1 MLMENIIKKQLLI
14 FEEEKKL
21 ANLSKNI
28 TVDFGIYKKDHVT
41 LRQTRHVNEKEGP
54 CSGKKIT
61 DGDMVSLI
69 NDSLKTVAKR
79 ILNNTIKN
87 KNPFIIT
94 REGKDYLN
102 VVIIPERNNDN
113 GNWNLKIKTVMCEK
127 EFRKGVDQLQIL
139 VP

>member
-1 MLMENIIKKQLLI
+1 MLIENIIKKQLLI
-14 FEEEKKL
+14 FEEDKKL

-54 CSGKKIT
+54 CAGKKIT

-69 NDSLKTVAKR
+69 NDSLKIVAKK
-79 ILNNTIKN
+79 IISGGIKN
-87 KNPFIIT
+87 RNPFIIT
-94 REGKDYLN
+94 REGNDYLN
-102 VVIIPERNNDN
+102 VVITPEKNEY
-113 GNWNLKIKTVMCEK
+113 GIWNLKIKTVMCEK
-127 EFRKGVDQLQIL
+127 EFRKGVDQLQII